1 MICHVMLH
9 IYFLLYMLF
18 FDHDPL
24 LYLWIWIMPHALGSH
39 VANFYEIEDIVERGV
54 SHLDYINTTGKRKI

>member
-1 MICHVMLH
+1 
-9 IYFLLYMLF
+9 
-18 FDHDPL
+18 
-24 LYLWIWIMPHALGSH
+24 MPHALGSH